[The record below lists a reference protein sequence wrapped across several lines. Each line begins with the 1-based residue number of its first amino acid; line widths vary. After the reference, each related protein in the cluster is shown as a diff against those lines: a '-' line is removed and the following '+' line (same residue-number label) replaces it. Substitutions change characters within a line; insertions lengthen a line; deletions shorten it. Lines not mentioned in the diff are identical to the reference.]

1 MIWQPESL
9 PRQIG
14 RYRVERVL
22 GRGAMGVVYL
32 ATDPHIQRHVALKTI
47 RTELLRDGLAG
58 PASVADA
65 QLPERFVNEARAAGR
80 LAHPH
85 IVAVFDY
92 GEADGAA
99 FIALEYVRGESL
111 AERLAHHAQSAT
123 TMPLA
128 RALVWFAQLLDAL
141 AYAHELGV
149 IHRDIK
155 PANLMI
161 AQRGEC
167 KVTDFGIAQL
177 DTSRLTRAG
186 MMIGTPS
193 YMSPEQFSGEPIDAR
208 SDLFSAGVVLHEIL
222 TGVCPFTG
230 TAAAVMQQVLN
241 EMPPAPSQ
249 RVAGVPPELDAMV
262 LKALAKRPDDR
273 YASAQSWRVAL
284 LTLLDSLTAADDPD
298 RTVLVAP
305 LTRAALAP
313 PQPPSAARVATAETT
328 APGGVIAGAAGH
340 WPPELLAQL
349 EQRLA
354 SYVGPVATRLI
365 RRAAAQASDSQ
376 TLSAQLARHLPDDA
390 ARREFDALLAR
401 HAAQANATS
410 AAGSVRAAGAAVSGG
425 GVVGGSGSAA
435 GGAMVSAPPAR
446 AGVPLDPQRIDAAA
460 RRLASHIGP
469 IARIVAARAARGAD
483 AATFHAR
490 LADALPATADKAAFL
505 RELDDSSG

>member
-1 MIWQPESL
+1 MSWQPE
-9 PRQIG
+9 PPPQQIG

-47 RTELLRDGLAG
+47 RTELLRDEMAG
-58 PASVADA
+58 AGSLDDA
-65 QLPERFVNEARAAGR
+65 QLPARFVNEARAVGR

-92 GEADGAA
+92 GEADGVAY
-99 FIALEYVRGESL
+99 IALEYVPGESL
-111 AERLAHHAQSAT
+111 AERLAQHARHAS

-193 YMSPEQFSGEPIDAR
+193 YMSPEQFSGESIDAR
-208 SDLFSAGVVLHEIL
+208 SDLFSAGVVLYEML

-230 TAAAVMQQVLN
+230 APAAVMQQVMN
-241 EMPPAPSQ
+241 DMPVAPSQ
-249 RVAGVPPELDAMV
+249 RTAGLPAELDAMV

-273 YASAQSWRVAL
+273 HASAQSWRVAL
-284 LTLLDSLTAADDPD
+284 LTLLDTLLAGDDPE
-298 RTVLVAP
+298 RTVLVGP
-305 LTRAALAP
+305 LTRPALDPPRLAP
-313 PQPPSAARVATAETT
+313 TAM
-328 APGGVIAGAAGH
+328 GAAAVGTH

-365 RRAAAQASDSQ
+365 RRAAAQSSDSQ
-376 TLSAQLARHLPDDA
+376 TLSAQLARHFPDDA
-390 ARREFDALLAR
+390 SRREFDALLAR
-401 HAAQANATS
+401 HAAANLS
-410 AAGSVRAAGAAVSGG
+410 ASAVSASSMRAAGTA
-425 GVVGGSGSAA
+425 AA
-435 GGAMVSAPPAR
+435 GASSGTAAAGATAR
-446 AGVPLDPQRIDAAA
+446 APLDPERIDAAT

-483 AATFHAR
+483 AATFYAR
-490 LADALPATADKAAFL
+490 LADALPATVDRAAFL
-505 RELDDSSG
+505 RELGDPSG

>member
-1 MIWQPESL
+1 MNWQAEPL
-9 PRQIG
+9 PQQIG

-47 RTELLRDGLAG
+47 RTELLRDGPAG
-58 PASVADA
+58 ASSLADA

-92 GEADGAA
+92 GEADGVAY
-99 FIALEYVRGESL
+99 IALEYVHGESL
-111 AERLAHHAQSAT
+111 AERLAQHAQCAT
-123 TMPLA
+123 MMPLA

-193 YMSPEQFSGEPIDAR
+193 YMSPEQFSGAAIDAR
-208 SDLFSAGVVLHEIL
+208 SDLFSAGVVLYEML
-222 TGVCPFTG
+222 TGACPFTG
-230 TAAAVMQQVLN
+230 TPAAVMQQVLN

-249 RVAGVPPELDAMV
+249 RVAGLPTELDTMV

-273 YASAQSWRVAL
+273 YASAQSWRIAL
-284 LTLLDSLTAADDPD
+284 LTLLDTLTAGDDPD

-305 LTRAALAP
+305 LTRAALEP
-313 PQPPSAARVATAETT
+313 PQPAPAAP
-328 APGGVIAGAAGH
+328 APAVTQ

-354 SYVGPVATRLI
+354 SYVGPVATLLI
-365 RRAAAQASDSQ
+365 RRAAAQSSDSQ
-376 TLSAQLARHLPDDA
+376 MLSAQLARHLPDDA
-390 ARREFDALLAR
+390 SRREFDALLAR
-401 HAAQANATS
+401 HAAHARATS
-410 AAGSVRAAGAAVSGG
+410 AGLAPAAGSATRGTVFGSTAGDAT
-425 GVVGGSGSAA
+425 VGA
-435 GGAMVSAPPAR
+435 
-446 AGVPLDPQRIDAAA
+446 PLDPERIDAAT

-490 LADALPATADKAAFL
+490 LADALPATVDKAAFL
-505 RELDDSSG
+505 RELDDPST